1 MADNGQLVSKVSI
14 RNEMDSTR
22 RTFNRLLD
30 SMSLADLR
38 KPTRGTKWNNEE
50 LLFHMLF
57 GYLIVLVLI
66 PIVKLFGQLPR
77 KSGRSLA
84 MLLNSITGPFDTVNY
99 LGSRLG
105 AKVYNPGRI
114 GAKFD
119 KTIASLQRRLSRE
132 NEASLLRGM
141 PFPTR
146 WDPFFKGYMTLA
158 DLYHYPTQHFTF
170 HSRQLNLG
178 PEQPAD

>member
-1 MADNGQLVSKVSI
+1 MADDGRLVSKLTV
-14 RNEMDSTR
+14 RNEMESTR
-22 RTFNRLLD
+22 RTFHRLLD
-30 SMSLADLR
+30 SMSVADLHR
-38 KPTRGTKWNNEE
+38 PTRGTKWNNEE

-57 GYLIVLVLI
+57 GYLIVLALI
-66 PIVKLFGQLPR
+66 SIVKLFGHLPR
-77 KSGRSLA
+77 KFSRYFAL
-84 MLLNSITGPFDTVNY
+84 LLNSITTPFDTVNY

-105 AKVYNPGRI
+105 AKVYDHNRM

-132 NEASLLRGM
+132 NEAALGRGM

-146 WDPFFKGYMTLA
+146 WDPFFKDYMTLA

-170 HSRQLNLG
+170 HSRQLSLPPDQEG
-178 PEQPAD
+178 